1 MKNAELPL
9 AEVTEQAIH
18 VLAREMGVVNTMRF
32 LGQFVTGSG
41 NYTLERD
48 ALLQDLT
55 LDDVL
60 SDIRRN
66 RPPLNPSK
74 HGQTGVR

>member
-1 MKNAELPL
+1 MKNADLPL

-32 LGQFVTGSG
+32 LNQFVTGSG
-41 NYTLERD
+41 NYTQERD
-48 ALLQDLT
+48 ILFQDIS

-60 SDIRRN
+60 SHIRR
-66 RPPLNPSK
+66 SSA
-74 HGQTGVR
+74 GSAE